1 MQKVIYIFI
10 FLLLLPTLLAAQ
22 PASNLLDDK
31 DFFDEKKIE
40 YGKWLKASGLGK
52 VLRVET
58 VRVAKEAISLDLGF
72 YTTNSDTVTAQ
83 WNALKRQYE
92 QQDRG
97 TTLEEA
103 LFHKMLYFMEI
114 KPTQGYVQLYNSYD
128 TKKDLYVC
136 FYRGIKWADGK
147 VAVKE
152 EGCKTVVDSITVVPA
167 NLSNLRT
174 VAKGDIARKSD
185 KTPVFEQI
193 KAYIERRYKAKLQ
206 ECEFRKP
213 EVTWLDTEGELYFKV
228 MDLCKEVLDDE
239 TNPWW
244 CNLLEPACTTCR
256 NCRKREYLE
265 MHIRYVPL
273 ATGYRI
279 YVSIDA
285 KIGSGWYQEVKRG
298 AYKNMELDYKR
309 YVEDYSK
316 KFKTQLLE
324 VLKK

>member
-1 MQKVIYIFI
+1 MKKQTL
-10 FLLLLPTLLAAQ
+10 FLLFLLPTILAAQ
-22 PASNLLDDK
+22 TENLLTDK
-31 DFFDEKKIE
+31 DVFEEKKVE
-40 YGKWLKASGLGK
+40 YSKWLKASGLGK

-58 VRVAKEAISLDLGF
+58 VRVTEGAISLDLGF
-72 YTTNSDTVTAQ
+72 YTTNGDTVTIQ
-83 WNALKRQYE
+83 WNGLKRQFE

-97 TTLEEA
+97 VTLEEE

-114 KPTQGYVQLYNSYD
+114 KPTQGYVQLFNSYD

-136 FYRGIKWADGK
+136 FYRGIKSENGK
-147 VAVKE
+147 VVVEAQ
-152 EGCKTVVDSITVVPA
+152 GCKTVIDSITVVPA

-185 KTPVFEQI
+185 KTAVFERI
-193 KAYIERRYKAKLQ
+193 RRYVEARYQSKPQ
-206 ECEFRKP
+206 ECEFRQPK
-213 EVTWLDTEGELYFKV
+213 VNWLNTDSELYFTV
-228 MDLCKEVLDDE
+228 IDLCKEVLDDE

-244 CNLLEPACTTCR
+244 CSVLEPTCTSCR

-265 MHIRYVPL
+265 MYIRYVPMQN
-273 ATGYRI
+273 GYRI

-324 VLKK
+324 ELRK